1 MDLLHPSPPRKPQ
14 RAPLSRATG
23 TTSQSARRCTA
34 CLRCRRS
41 CPRNLP
47 GKRWAGRHPGKA
59 DATG

>member
-34 CLRCRRS
+34 CRRCHRS
-41 CPRNLP
+41 CPRN
-47 GKRWAGRHPGKA
+47 
-59 DATG
+59 